1 MLTVSVDDASTVA
14 QVRSTA
20 RKHRLTVPVLL
31 DPDNTAI
38 ASFNPRADVPF
49 TVIIDRNGNIA
60 EKHGGYTA
68 GDEAN
73 YEKIVIGLLAEAA
86 K

>member
-1 MLTVSVDDASTVA
+1 MS
-14 QVRSTA
+14 
-20 RKHRLTVPVLL
+20 
-31 DPDNTAI
+31 I
-38 ASFNPRADVPF
+38 ASFFKPSASSEKKRPRDEEDSVVGGG
-49 TVIIDRNGNIA
+49 TSDGNIA

-73 YEKIVIGLLAEAA
+73 YEKIVVGLLAEAA